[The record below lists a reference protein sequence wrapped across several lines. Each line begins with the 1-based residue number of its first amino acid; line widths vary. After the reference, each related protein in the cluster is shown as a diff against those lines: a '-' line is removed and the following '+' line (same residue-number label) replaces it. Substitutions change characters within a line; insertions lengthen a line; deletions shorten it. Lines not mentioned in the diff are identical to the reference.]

1 MTRKTVSFAVK
12 PVAANPDAWVEKRHE
27 EPKGKMKR
35 LTLDLPAELH
45 GRIKARCAV
54 QGRPMLDAIR
64 EILEREFPA

>member
-1 MTRKTVSFAVK
+1 MTRKTVSFAAK

-27 EPKGKMKR
+27 EPKGKKKR
-35 LTLDLPAELH
+35 LTLDLPSELH

-54 QGRPMLDAIR
+54 QGRPMLDAIQ